1 MWLHLNLSNYDL
13 LYPIYLILS
22 IIKTPV
28 SDSKCGLVLRKNRIV
43 VDLLMIL
50 VSSLPFLS
58 EIFVVEA
65 C

>member
-50 VSSLPFLS
+50 VSPLPFLS

-65 C
+65 S

>member
-1 MWLHLNLSNYDL
+1 MIFYL
-13 LYPIYLILS
+13 IYLILS

-43 VDLLMIL
+43 VDLLKIL
-50 VSSLPFLS
+50 VSPLPPFLS